1 LTPIPWVVII
11 FLALAAW
18 GGVHSLLASH
28 RAKDLARRWFGS
40 LADRGY
46 RLGYNLFSGLS
57 FLPVLALA
65 AILPDRLLY
74 IIPFPWFLLTTSIQA
89 GAVLAVLA
97 GLRQTGLSSFLGL
110 SQLLATQ
117 SESQSPMIVE
127 GLYHWVRHP
136 LYTAGFVFIWSF
148 PVMTLNLLA
157 LNIGMSAYLVIGAYF
172 EERRLVREYGEQ
184 YMVYRRQTP
193 MLIPR
198 LTKKKSIV
206 MDREG

>member
-1 LTPIPWVVII
+1 LTPTQSAGII
-11 FLALAAW
+11 LLALAAW
-18 GGVHSLLASH
+18 GGVHSLLASQGT
-28 RAKDLARRWFGS
+28 KDLARRIFGS

-74 IIPFPWFLLTTSIQA
+74 IIPFPWFLLTTSLQA

-97 GLRQTGLSSFLGL
+97 GLRQTGISSFLGL
-110 SQLLATQ
+110 SQLFDSRQ
-117 SESQSPMIVE
+117 ENQPPMVVE

-136 LYTAGFVFIWSF
+136 LYTAGFVFIWLI

-157 LNIGMSAYLVIGAYF
+157 LDIGMSAYLVIGAYF
-172 EERRLVREYGEQ
+172 EERRLVREYGEK
-184 YMVYRRQTP
+184 YLAYRQQTP

-198 LTKKKSIV
+198 LAKKKSIV
-206 MDREG
+206 MDKEG